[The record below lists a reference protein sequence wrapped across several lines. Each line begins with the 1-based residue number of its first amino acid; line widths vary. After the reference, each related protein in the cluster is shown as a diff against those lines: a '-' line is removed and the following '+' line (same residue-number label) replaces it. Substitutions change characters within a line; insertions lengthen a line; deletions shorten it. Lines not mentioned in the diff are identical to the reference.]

1 MKKKSKMDRM
11 TKTLAIIII
20 VVILASIVGNLIL
33 SMSY

>member
-11 TKTLAIIII
+11 TKALAIIII

>member
-11 TKTLAIIII
+11 TKAFAIIII

-33 SMSY
+33 SMTY